1 MQPDINPAVSRAA
14 ENPVRLETVT
24 NLQSVQC
31 PYCGETFETQI
42 DTSGG
47 SQEYVED
54 CYVCCKPIVFRI
66 EVDVDGELT
75 GLEVQ
80 REND

>member
-1 MQPDINPAVSRAA
+1 M
-14 ENPVRLETVT
+14 
-24 NLQSVQC
+24 
-31 PYCGETFETQI
+31 FEAGV

-54 CYVCCKPIVFRI
+54 CYVCCRPIVFRI
-66 EVDVDGELT
+66 DVGTDGKLT
-75 GLEVQ
+75 ALEVQ